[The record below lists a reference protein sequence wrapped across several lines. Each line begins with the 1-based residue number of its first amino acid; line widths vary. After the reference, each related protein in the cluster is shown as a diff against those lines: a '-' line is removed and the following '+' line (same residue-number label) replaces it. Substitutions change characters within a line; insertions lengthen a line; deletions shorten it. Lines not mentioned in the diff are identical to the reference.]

1 MMMMMM
7 IPLGGMVIG
16 LKSIDN
22 DVYRSLH
29 IPLISSTRQDILGN
43 IVKEVLNGVTRIV
56 GWGLT
61 TLVRSRKKGEGI
73 SKKNGKLQT
82 NLCQYKHKTS
92 KALAVKRSVTQVL
105 YGNVF
110 DSGR

>member
-7 IPLGGMVIG
+7 TTLGGMVIG

-22 DVYRSLH
+22 GVYRSLH

-73 SKKNGKLQT
+73 SKKMENYKQIYANT
-82 NLCQYKHKTS
+82 NTKPVKHW
-92 KALAVKRSVTQVL
+92 Q
-105 YGNVF
+105 
-110 DSGR
+110 